1 MNVRFEVLLL
11 QPMLEASLVILY
23 CDCAG
28 GDSVCPL
35 FGWFLVG
42 STHAQRPFPRPR
54 DAEATGAP
62 GPGTTDAFVSVGWR
76 TLCLLGLS
84 RRGSVLEWT
93 AVLIVSWEVRDAVLL
108 SCPVSKSRRRN
119 SLRT

>member
-1 MNVRFEVLLL
+1 MRTGDFLFETMNVRFEVLLL

-42 STHAQRPFPRPR
+42 STLMHN
-54 DAEATGAP
+54 GHSP
-62 GPGTTDAFVSVGWR
+62 GR
-76 TLCLLGLS
+76 MTLKPQALLGQGPLMLS
-84 RRGSVLEWT
+84 
-93 AVLIVSWEVRDAVLL
+93 
-108 SCPVSKSRRRN
+108 
-119 SLRT
+119 